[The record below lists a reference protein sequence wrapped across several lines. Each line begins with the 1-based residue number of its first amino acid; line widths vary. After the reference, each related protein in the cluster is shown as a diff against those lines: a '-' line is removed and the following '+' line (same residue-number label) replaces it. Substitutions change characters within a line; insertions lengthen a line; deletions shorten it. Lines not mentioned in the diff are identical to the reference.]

1 MKELVFLAVFFLS
14 LAVVRTD
21 NFCSGERA
29 GGLLANTLCRNPAT
43 GEPWGDDGNCEFKAA
58 KTQACCINPDLVS
71 ECPIP
76 KEPVV
81 EEEYDYDYGSRVQNI
96 QAQVEQ
102 RLCPV
107 VDGTPWQSCTY
118 NEDEFT
124 DEIERECTTL
134 EELNEFAA
142 CQQGCDETFPKPVEE
157 PEEEEYDYDYLG
169 ARSDLIGETKEKR
182 CGTREFEEKVLP
194 ENEALVGEFP
204 WACSL
209 FTQAGKYLGG
219 CTIIPNTP
227 DNSIQEPTYRV
238 ITVATKLKKLGPND
252 SLMVRVRYTDTRSAL
267 EQNDH
272 LVTQFLSHPDFNV
285 RKDKTQRFANNI
297 ATLALEKPINLV
309 EEKGVNAA
317 CLPGCN
323 DMFDHTFTNH
333 TGVRCWSA
341 GFGAQEKGGS
351 EEFVLRKVDVP
362 IFPDRYKCE
371 KIMEAALKEKS
382 NGKFPTT
389 RLHPGEVCAGGEAG
403 KDTCSGDGGSPLV
416 CQAVSGRWHVVGLVS
431 WGIGCGVEGRPA
443 VYTNVFHY
451 RDFIYSL
458 IGPCSDG
465 NWYKRGAGRNPSVTC
480 PGETSD
486 ESSDYDY
493 YSSRTSTIG

>member
-1 MKELVFLAVFFLS
+1 MKELVFLAVIFLS
-14 LAVVRTD
+14 LAVVRTE
-21 NFCSGERA
+21 NGCSGERST
-29 GGLLANTLCRNPAT
+29 GLLALTLCRHPST
-43 GEPWGDDGNCEFKAA
+43 GEPYGDGANCEIKAA
-58 KTQACCINPDLVS
+58 KTIACCINPKLVS
-71 ECPIP
+71 ECPEARINYD
-76 KEPVV
+76 
-81 EEEYDYDYGSRVQNI
+81 EYQDDYTERVTNI

-107 VDGTPWQSCTY
+107 VDGTAWESCTY
-118 NEDEFT
+118 NEDEYT
-124 DEIERECTTL
+124 GEIENQCIAL

-142 CQQGCDETFPKPVEE
+142 CQQGCEETFPKKETEPKDDDYGE
-157 PEEEEYDYDYLG
+157 PEQEIDYDYLG
-169 ARSDLIGETKEKR
+169 ARTDAIGATVEKR

-194 ENEALVGEFP
+194 ENQAQVGEFP

-209 FTQAGKYLGG
+209 FTQKGKYLGG
-219 CTIIPNTP
+219 CTIVPNSRT
-227 DNSIQEPTYRV
+227 NSIMEPTYRV
-238 ITVATKLKKLGPND
+238 ITAALKLKKLGPSD
-252 SLMVRVRYTDTRSAL
+252 SVMVRVRYTDTRTAL
-267 EQNDH
+267 SQENDH
-272 LVTQFLSHPDFNV
+272 LVTQFILHPEFNPKK
-285 RKDKTQRFANNI
+285 KDKSQRLANNI
-297 ATLALEKPINLV
+297 ATLALAKPINLV

-362 IFPDRYKCE
+362 IFPDRQKCE
-371 KIMEAALKEKS
+371 KIMEAAVKEASKGRIS
-382 NGKFPTT
+382 TT
-389 RLHPGEVCAGGEAG
+389 RIHPGEICAGGEAG

-443 VYTNVFHY
+443 VYTNVFNY
-451 RDFIYSL
+451 IDFIYSL

-480 PGETSD
+480 PGET
-486 ESSDYDY
+486 Y
-493 YSSRTSTIG
+493 